1 MSAVSSV
8 KVDML
13 HSCFV
18 RSAVRNV
25 EEPVVEVEL
34 RAHELW
40 RVDGDHRWQVISCQR
55 GMVWVTQK
63 RDLRDYVLTA
73 GEVFVITLPG
83 TVLVQALEDASIQ
96 LSPSLRATPYVGDY
110 TFFS

>member
-1 MSAVSSV
+1 MSAVMSV
-8 KVDML
+8 KMDVL
-13 HSCFV
+13 NSCSV

-25 EEPVVEVEL
+25 EEPAAEVDL
-34 RAHELW
+34 RVHDLW
-40 RVDGDHRWQVISCQR
+40 RVDGDYRWHVITCQR

-63 RDLRDYVLTA
+63 RDLHDYVLTA
-73 GEVFVITLPG
+73 GDVFVITLPG